1 MPENRTLQE
10 GDRVEF
16 TKKERS
22 KEKKRQNNGNVKF
35 CGTFVA
41 RHSDCTCLV
50 IKNDTGIH
58 FGSPWRD
65 LTSFSWAPVTR

>member
-1 MPENRTLQE
+1 M
-10 GDRVEF
+10 EF